1 MYIPKHFQ
9 EDDISK
15 LHELIQQASFGAMV
29 TLKDGV
35 PLANHFPFILDP
47 QRGPYGTLIGHM
59 ARANEQWRTFESVPE
74 ALVIFQGPHTYI
86 TPSWYDAKLSV
97 PTWNFAAVHAYGK
110 PRIIADEQ
118 EMYQLLAKQVQTYE
132 SGFEHPWQ
140 FDLLPDDY
148 VYKMIRGTVGFEI
161 EITRLEGKYKLSQ
174 NRPMNDRIHVAAMLK
189 ESQDPQNIEV
199 ADLMEER
206 L

>member
-110 PRIIADEQ
+110 PHIITDEQ

-140 FDLLPDDY
+140 FDHLPDDY

-174 NRPMNDRIHVAAMLK
+174 NRPMNDRIHVTTMLK
-189 ESQDPQNIEV
+189 ESQDPQNVEV
-199 ADLMEER
+199 AELMEDR